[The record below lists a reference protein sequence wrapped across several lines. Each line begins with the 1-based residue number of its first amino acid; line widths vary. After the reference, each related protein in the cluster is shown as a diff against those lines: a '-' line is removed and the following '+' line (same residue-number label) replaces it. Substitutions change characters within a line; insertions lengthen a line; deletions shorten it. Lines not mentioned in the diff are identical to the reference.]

1 MVRKDKRK
9 EHFLDKIPNIQFYTV
24 NITEYYSGKYKKMQ
38 TNFIMPVFPNFY
50 SVGGCNNYQRHFC
63 TVCEGMLQ

>member
-24 NITEYYSGKYKKMQ
+24 NITEYYSGKYKKNANQ
-38 TNFIMPVFPNFY
+38 LYNACF
-50 SVGGCNNYQRHFC
+50 S
-63 TVCEGMLQ
+63 